1 MSCLIS
7 FERCQSSCE
16 ECGTSEHYKKFK
28 STVGFE
34 PPTPAPLVFQ
44 HVPLTPSAT
53 ETVHDLILELLQYL
67 LTLRYYK
74 NSVPRAKGYTE
85 NENKRIADLQFG
97 DWYHLHTRWLTQK
110 KTFILSYVSMT
121 IYMYNIYSFLLII
134 VYIFCI
140 IIFPLYCIFVLD
152 KKPRE
157 INRKDWRFMYMT
169 LYKKPVFSLTKIR
182 DNTTKIYFISTD
194 LYHNVFLSS

>member
-16 ECGTSEHYKKFK
+16 ERGTCEHYKKFL
-28 STVGFE
+28 STIGFE

-44 HVPLTPSAT
+44 RVPLNHSAT
-53 ETVHDLILELLQYL
+53 ETVDDLILELLQYL
-67 LTLRYYK
+67 LTLRHYK
-74 NSVPRAKGYTE
+74 NSVPCAKGYRE
-85 NENKRIADLQFG
+85 NENKIIADLQFG

-121 IYMYNIYSFLLII
+121 IYNIYSFLLII

-140 IIFPLYCIFVLD
+140 IICFLILYLC
-152 KKPRE
+152 
-157 INRKDWRFMYMT
+157 T
-169 LYKKPVFSLTKIR
+169 G
-182 DNTTKIYFISTD
+182 
-194 LYHNVFLSS
+194 